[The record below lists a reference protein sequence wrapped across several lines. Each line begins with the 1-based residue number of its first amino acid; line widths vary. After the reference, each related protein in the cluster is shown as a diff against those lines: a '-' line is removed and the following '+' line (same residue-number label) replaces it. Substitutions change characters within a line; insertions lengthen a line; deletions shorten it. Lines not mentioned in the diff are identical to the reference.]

1 MTATKNAE
9 NLQQYKSRFSLIA
22 EQVLAL
28 ASHPNMVREVK
39 NLSPNFKQIVW
50 RCFTFLNILIW
61 IAGSILS
68 PNSKHFHQKLHS
80 NSFYIVDITCQFL

>member
-28 ASHPNMVREVK
+28 ASHPNMLREVK
-39 NLSPNFKQIVW
+39 NLSPNFKQI
-50 RCFTFLNILIW
+50 
-61 IAGSILS
+61 A
-68 PNSKHFHQKLHS
+68 
-80 NSFYIVDITCQFL
+80 